1 MRDSTFVS
9 SVAEL
14 PCEKRTSDVKP
25 ASPRIDVK
33 EASSWIHLGS
43 SLVGSTIPTW
53 SSSPAALALPYV
65 AGSRFEQPA
74 SEAAIVRA
82 SAVEMIFFFI
92 TSFSFGKEFCNPFDC
107 FVEMRL
113 SVKRFRLN
121 RISYQNC
128 WKFTSD
134 SHIGN
139 FYIKFS
145 TGFVRNLKISVD
157 YSTIRGL
164 YRAAAKNFVAIVQHT
179 SLPRSYRA

>member
-53 SSSPAALALPYV
+53 SSPSPVAAFSSASGET
-65 AGSRFEQPA
+65 AQPT
-74 SEAAIVRA
+74 SEAAIVILN
-82 SAVEMIFFFI
+82 AVEMIFFFI
-92 TSFSFGKEFCNPFDC
+92 TSFSFEKNFCNPFDC

-113 SVKRFRLN
+113 SMNRFCLN
-121 RISYQNC
+121 RISYQLC
-128 WKFTSD
+128 WIFTSN
-134 SHIGN
+134 SRVRKSNI
-139 FYIKFS
+139 IFS
-145 TGFVRNLKISVD
+145 TVFVRYLKISVD
-157 YSTIRGL
+157 YSTISL
-164 YRAAAKNFVAIVQHT
+164 YGTAAKHFIAVVKHT
-179 SLPRSYRA
+179 CLPRSYRA